1 VRSVVRWYTGWVG
14 GLKQTTAK
22 DMLVKKP
29 TEILKHAVK
38 GMLPKSNLARDQ
50 LAKLLVR
57 YKTSPINNY
66 AHKLIYMGSKVIFND
81 SKIFSLINS
90 RIWRSDPDNHLRIG
104 SIFIIFVP

>member
-50 LAKLLVR
+50 LSKLLVR
-57 YKTSPINNY
+57 YKISPINNY
-66 AHKLIYMGSKVIFND
+66 THKLIYMGSKVIFND
-81 SKIFSLINS
+81 SKIFSLIN
-90 RIWRSDPDNHLRIG
+90 PNLE
-104 SIFIIFVP
+104 V